1 MPWAPLH
8 WEDELVGVRI
18 CHNWIGSEEIK
29 WHSSLPLEV
38 SWGPPCWLLAVLSW
52 LCSPGRCAQSPGRV
66 FSTPRSTPPT
76 PQRQPAPRAA
86 VPSPRPSPGPGPS
99 GRVFRTY
106 DEQLRLAMEL
116 SAQEQEERRRR
127 VRQEEEEL
135 ERILQLSLT
144 EQ

>member
-1 MPWAPLH
+1 MGL
-8 WEDELVGVRI
+8 L
-18 CHNWIGSEEIK
+18 S
-29 WHSSLPLEV
+29 PLEV
-38 SWGPPCWLLAVLSW
+38 SWGLHAGSR

-66 FSTPRSTPPT
+66 FPTFRSTPST
-76 PQRQPAPRAA
+76 PQRQPASRTA
-86 VPSPRPSPGPGPS
+86 VSSPRPSPGPGPS

-116 SAQEQEERRRR
+116 SAKEQEERRRR